1 MPGKAPK
8 GICRVERIPHAL
20 CTGKSVARMGCHRK
34 PEGGSETSFPV
45 MRGAVGRESNSWWD
59 IEAALFQKE

>member
-1 MPGKAPK
+1 M
-8 GICRVERIPHAL
+8 
-20 CTGKSVARMGCHRK
+20 ARMGCHRK